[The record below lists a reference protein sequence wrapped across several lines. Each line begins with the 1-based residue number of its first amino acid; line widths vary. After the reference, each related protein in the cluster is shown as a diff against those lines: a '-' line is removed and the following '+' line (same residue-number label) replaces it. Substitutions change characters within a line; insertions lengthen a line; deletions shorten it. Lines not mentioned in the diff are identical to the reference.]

1 MIALWKRFNRGLWTV
16 VFPPLNRLGCCE
28 RGDGTMIRVV
38 GVKLRDGKVHEFDA
52 LDLDLPKGEPLLVE
66 TGKGLC
72 LGRVAIEPREKEKKS
87 YVKTLRK
94 VTRTATE
101 EDIIQDRAN
110 RSLEEE
116 GFSYCQER
124 IEVRNL
130 NMKLV
135 KVEFFFD
142 RSKAIFYFTSEKRVD
157 FRELVKDLA
166 GRFKTRIEMRQIG
179 VRDEAKMIGGVGPC
193 GGEFCCSKFLGSFDL
208 VSVKMAKEQNL
219 ALNPAKISGACGRL
233 MCCLAYEYGAY
244 CELKRGLPKVGK
256 KVTTSHGEG
265 KVIRQ
270 NIMNRTV
277 TVELEGGTELTIDA
291 EDIRT
296 PKG

>member
-1 MIALWKRFNRGLWTV
+1 
-16 VFPPLNRLGCCE
+16 
-28 RGDGTMIRVV
+28 MIRVV
-38 GVKLRDGKVHEFDA
+38 GVKLSNGKVHEFDA
-52 LDLDLPKGEPLLVE
+52 RDFDLHKGESILVE
-66 TGKGLC
+66 TGKGLS

-87 YVKTLRK
+87 LAKMLRK
-94 VTRTATE
+94 VTRKATE
-101 EDIIQDRAN
+101 EDMIQDKAN

-116 GFSYCQER
+116 GFSFCLDR
-124 IEVRNL
+124 IKARNL

-179 VRDEAKMIGGVGPC
+179 VRDEAKMTGGVGPC
-193 GGEFCCSKFLGSFDL
+193 GREFCCSGFLNRFDL
-208 VSVKMAKEQNL
+208 VSVKMAKEQSL
-219 ALNPAKISGACGRL
+219 ALNPTKISGACGRL
-233 MCCLAYEYGAY
+233 MCCLSYEYETY
-244 CELKRGLPKVGK
+244 CEFRRGLPKVGK
-256 KVTTSHGEG
+256 RVVTTQGEG

-270 NIMNRTV
+270 NTMNRTV
-277 TVELEGGTELTIDA
+277 MVELEGGGEVTLNGE
-291 EDIRT
+291 EIRY

>member
-1 MIALWKRFNRGLWTV
+1 
-16 VFPPLNRLGCCE
+16 
-28 RGDGTMIRVV
+28 MIRVV
-38 GVKLRDGKVHEFDA
+38 GVKLSDGKIHDFDA
-52 LDLDLPKGEPLLVE
+52 LDLDLHSGDSILVE

-72 LGRVAIEPREKEKKS
+72 LGSVAVEPREKEKKS
-87 YVKTLRK
+87 LLKTLKK
-94 VTRTATE
+94 VTRKATE
-101 EDIIQDRAN
+101 EDLIQDRAN
-110 RSLEEE
+110 RSLEDE
-116 GFSYCQER
+116 GFQFCLER
-124 IEVRNL
+124 IKARNL

-166 GRFKTRIEMRQIG
+166 ARFKTRIEMRQIG
-179 VRDEAKMIGGVGPC
+179 VRDEAKMTGGVGPC
-193 GGEFCCSKFLGSFDL
+193 GREFCCSRFLNNFDL

-219 ALNPAKISGACGRL
+219 ALNPTKISGACGRL
-233 MCCLAYEYGAY
+233 MCCLAYEYESY
-244 CELKRGLPKVGK
+244 CGLRKGLPKVGK
-256 KVTTSHGEG
+256 RVTTSHGEG

-277 TVELEGGTELTIDA
+277 TVELESGTEVTISA
-291 EDIRT
+291 EDVQF